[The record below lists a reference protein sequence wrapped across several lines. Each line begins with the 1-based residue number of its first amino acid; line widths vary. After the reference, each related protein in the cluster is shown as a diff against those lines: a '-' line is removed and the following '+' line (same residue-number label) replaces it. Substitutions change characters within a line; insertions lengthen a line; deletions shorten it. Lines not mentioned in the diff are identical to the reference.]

1 MARAKRTNRA
11 DARRRYR
18 ATLTDDPR
26 FLDDEEADTDSESID
41 DRPSAAPRRDRA
53 AATAVSPSPT
63 GRAGVLGALKGAFR
77 PTDVRG
83 DIAALPQLLRH
94 RSFLIPLATILAA
107 AAALL
112 VTGGTELVSRMLAP
126 YFLAPP
132 PVAPVFIAGFLAPR
146 ASYLIGGLLGIIS
159 SIVAILVLTTPGM
172 QQAATGATA
181 ATPALTADVLGYSLV
196 LATLGGAF
204 YAAAAAWYK
213 RFLALASPSRTVRAT
228 GGKPGDRSR
237 KRDSGDRPMLARRR

>member
-1 MARAKRTNRA
+1 VARAKRTNRA
-11 DARRRYR
+11 EARRRYR
-18 ATLTDDPR
+18 ATLIDDPG
-26 FLDDEEADTDSESID
+26 FLEDEEADIDSESID
-41 DRPSAAPRRDRA
+41 DRPSPGLRRDRA
-53 AATAVSPSPT
+53 TATQASPSPT
-63 GRAGVLGALKGAFR
+63 GRAGVIGALRTAFR
-77 PTDVRG
+77 PADVRG

-94 RSFLIPLATILAA
+94 RSFLIPFATIVAA
-107 AAALL
+107 AAIVA
-112 VTGGTELVSRMLAP
+112 VTGGQELISRTLSP

-159 SIVAILVLTTPGM
+159 SVAVIAVLSTPGM
-172 QQAATGATA
+172 QQVATGTTTAT
-181 ATPALTADVLGYSLV
+181 ALTADVLVYSLV

-213 RFLALASPSRTVRAT
+213 RFLALASPSRAVRAM
-228 GGKPGDRSR
+228 GGKPNDRSR